1 MRGANPSLNLFRTED
16 YMAKEKFR
24 YYMNRKKIVH
34 KRAESWF
41 NTDREKV
48 YSESFKRVI
57 GMDDL
62 TPYEP
67 PKPKAKPKAKKGS
80 KK

>member
-1 MRGANPSLNLFRTED
+1 
-16 YMAKEKFR
+16 MAKEEFR
-24 YYMNRKKIVH
+24 YYTNRKKIVH
-34 KRAESWF
+34 RRKESWF
-41 NTDREKV
+41 NADKEKV
-48 YSESFKRVI
+48 YSESFKRVK

-67 PKPKAKPKAKKGS
+67 PKPKPKPKAKPKAKTGG

>member
-1 MRGANPSLNLFRTED
+1 
-16 YMAKEKFR
+16 MAKEEFR
-24 YYMNRKKIVH
+24 YYMNRKKVVH
-34 KRAESWF
+34 RRAESWF
-41 NTDREKV
+41 DTAGEKV
-48 YSESFKRVI
+48 YAESFTRVK

-67 PKPKAKPKAKKGS
+67 PKPKSKAKKS

>member
-1 MRGANPSLNLFRTED
+1 
-16 YMAKEKFR
+16 MAKEEFR
-24 YYMNRKKIVH
+24 YYRNRRKSIHRRK
-34 KRAESWF
+34 ESWF
-41 NTDREKV
+41 NAEREKV
-48 YSESFKRVI
+48 YSESYTRVK

-62 TPYEP
+62 TPYEL

>member
-1 MRGANPSLNLFRTED
+1 
-16 YMAKEKFR
+16 MAKEKFR

-34 KRAESWF
+34 MRAESWF
-41 NTDREKV
+41 DSHPNGEKI
-48 YSESFKRVI
+48 YAESYKRVS

-67 PKPKAKPKAKKGS
+67 PKPKPKAKPKAKKGS

>member
-1 MRGANPSLNLFRTED
+1 
-16 YMAKEKFR
+16 MAKEEFR
-24 YYMNRKKIVH
+24 YYMNRKKVVH
-34 KRAESWF
+34 RRAESWF
-41 NTDREKV
+41 DTHKEGEKV
-48 YSESFKRVI
+48 YSESYTRVN

-62 TPYEP
+62 TPYAP

>member
-1 MRGANPSLNLFRTED
+1 
-16 YMAKEKFR
+16 MAKEEFR
-24 YYMNRKKIVH
+24 YYRDRRKVVH
-34 KRAESWF
+34 RRKESWF
-41 NTDREKV
+41 NAEREKV
-48 YSESFKRVI
+48 YSESFKRVK

-67 PKPKAKPKAKKGS
+67 PKPKAKAKKVKKGS

>member
-1 MRGANPSLNLFRTED
+1 
-16 YMAKEKFR
+16 
-24 YYMNRKKIVH
+24 MNRKKVVH
-34 KRAESWF
+34 RRAESWF
-41 NTDREKV
+41 NADNEKV
-48 YSESFKRVI
+48 YAESFTRVK

-67 PKPKAKPKAKKGS
+67 PKSKPKAKPKAKKGS

>member
-1 MRGANPSLNLFRTED
+1 
-16 YMAKEKFR
+16 MAKEEFR
-24 YYMNRKKIVH
+24 YYRNRRKSLHRRK
-34 KRAESWF
+34 ESWF
-41 NTDREKV
+41 NAEREKV
-48 YSESFKRVI
+48 YSESFKRVK

-67 PKPKAKPKAKKGS
+67 PKPKPKPKAKPKAKK

>member
-1 MRGANPSLNLFRTED
+1 
-16 YMAKEKFR
+16 MAKEEFR
-24 YYMNRKKIVH
+24 YYMNRRKVVH
-34 KRAESWF
+34 RRKESWF
-41 NTDREKV
+41 NAEREKV
-48 YSESFKRVI
+48 YAESYTRVN

-67 PKPKAKPKAKKGS
+67 PKPKPKAKAKPKAKK